1 MFGTH
6 EARRAAVYRQLAV
19 LETSGI
25 PLATAVQ
32 KVVDPNVREVGRLL
46 DAGEDPGVAWEKSG
60 FSSLEVALVKAGV
73 KGGTL
78 AQTFSELE
86 KLFEEKA
93 NSARA
98 LVAALAY
105 PVLLF
110 HLALLIPQAHV
121 LVSKGLFA
129 YVRVS
134 IVPLACVW
142 GAIFV
147 LVAVFRAAREA
158 ARPVVDTLIMNSPV
172 LGGLLRRKAIAHGL
186 QVLGALYRSG
196 IPVRDAMEGARD
208 AATLWPVK
216 EAFARIGE
224 RLDQGQSI
232 GDAFLAEEALPVEV
246 REAAATGGATGQLDK
261 TLSGAER
268 RLVEEAKLR
277 QKLSITFTPVL
288 LFMVAACVIG
298 YVVIGFWSNIFAGL
312 DQLTK

>member
-1 MFGTH
+1 
-6 EARRAAVYRQLAV
+6 
-19 LETSGI
+19 
-25 PLATAVQ
+25 
-32 KVVDPNVREVGRLL
+32 
-46 DAGEDPGVAWEKSG
+46 
-60 FSSLEVALVKAGV
+60 
-73 KGGTL
+73 
-78 AQTFSELE
+78 
-86 KLFEEKA
+86 
-93 NSARA
+93 
-98 LVAALAY
+98 
-105 PVLLF
+105 
-110 HLALLIPQAHV
+110 
-121 LVSKGLFA
+121 
-129 YVRVS
+129 
-134 IVPLACVW
+134 
-142 GAIFV
+142 
-147 LVAVFRAAREA
+147 
-158 ARPVVDTLIMNSPV
+158 MNSPV

-277 QKLSITFTPVL
+277 QKLIITFTPVL